1 MIFIALTVLAH
12 RLPIE
17 RRRGAWVTSPGGL
30 VAALAPVIAGG
41 EVRWIG
47 WPGVSELSLAPF
59 HSGGIYA
66 VPVALSAGEVEDHYH
81 GMCNGTL
88 WPLFHDRVRLP
99 QFHRHWWRAYRT
111 ANARFAAAAVDA
123 AGGTPIWVHDYQLAL
138 APALIRARAP
148 SARIGY
154 FLHIPFPPPQIL
166 AQLPWRRELLQ
177 GMLGADALAFQ
188 TPEDVAHFRAAAVR
202 YGGAVVAG
210 DNLRFGERQVRTDAF
225 PIGIDHAAFIAT
237 ARAPAVADEAA
248 ALRARLDGRRILLG
262 VDRLDYTKGIRARLT
277 AFETLIERRPSTAE
291 DTVFLQVA
299 VPSREA
305 AHGYAET
312 RNEIE
317 RLVGHLNGRFGTF
330 GRVPVQYHYGSLD
343 RPALVAHYRAADVM
357 VVTPPRD
364 GMNLV
369 ALEFV
374 ACRVRNRGALIL
386 SEFAGAAKLLQ
397 PALRVN
403 PYDVDGIADAYE
415 QALSMPIEEQRRRM
429 RLMRSQ
435 VRRHDV
441 HRWARRA
448 VAAFAGNM
456 EPVVPSDA
464 R

>member
-1 MIFIALTVLAH
+1 MAH
-12 RLPIE
+12 RLPLE
-17 RRRGAWVTSPGGL
+17 RRRGGWVTAPGGL

-47 WPGVSELSLAPF
+47 WSGAADLALGPF
-59 HSGGIYA
+59 RSGGIDA
-66 VPVALSAGEVEDHYH
+66 VPVALSSAEVEAHYH

-99 QFHRHWWRAYRT
+99 QFHRHWWHAYREV
-111 ANARFAAAAVDA
+111 NERFAAAADA
-123 AGGTPIWVHDYQLAL
+123 CIGADRAAAVWVHDYQLAL
-138 APALIRARAP
+138 VPALIRARRPA
-148 SARIGY
+148 ARIGF
-154 FLHIPFPPPQIL
+154 FLHIPFPPAQIL

-177 GMLGADALAFQ
+177 GLLGADALAFQ

-210 DNLRFGERQVRTDAF
+210 DALRCGDRRVRTDAF
-225 PIGIDHAAFIAT
+225 PIGIDHAAFT
-237 ARAPAVADEAA
+237 AAARTPAVAEEVA
-248 ALRARLDGRRILLG
+248 ALRERLGGRRILLG
-262 VDRLDYTKGIRARLT
+262 VDRLDYTKGIRARLM
-277 AFETLIERRPSTAE
+277 AFETLIERRPATAE

-299 VPSREA
+299 VPSRA
-305 AHGYAET
+305 SAHGYAET

-343 RPALVAHYRAADVM
+343 RQALVAHYRAADAM

-374 ACRVRNRGALIL
+374 ACRVRNRGALVL

-403 PYDVDGIADAYE
+403 PYDIDGIADAYE
-415 QALSMPIEEQRRRM
+415 RALSMPIEEQRRRM
-429 RLMRSQ
+429 RLMRAQ

-448 VAAFAGNM
+448 VAAFAGATG
-456 EPVVPSDA
+456 PDA
-464 R
+464 PDGAPDA